1 MKKTTSFIL
10 GLALALTIFSCSKD
24 DDNSLMTAEEATIN
38 AKMDIA
44 SDDVS
49 DIVEEQESSTY
60 LNSVDGKTEQLS
72 PSTLSDC
79 ATVTRVPAFGTA
91 ITPGTTVTK
100 TIDFGTVGCVL
111 ANGNVVKGKIIISF
125 VFQPDA
131 TTHTINYTFDE
142 FYHNAIKFVGTK
154 LFTRTMT
161 VATATNPSHPVVTMD
176 MDMTAT
182 FPSGNSYTR
191 VGQRVREIVEGYST
205 ATVGDNVYRVTG
217 SWTTSFPDSSI
228 RTSTITSPLMVKMSC
243 IAANKPLLVKGVI
256 TITRNDN
263 TSTLDY
269 GDGTCDNFAVFTFN
283 GTAYTIV
290 IGN

>member
-1 MKKTTSFIL
+1 MKKTTSFIF

-24 DDNSLMTAEEATIN
+24 DDTNLMTAEEATIN

-44 SDDVS
+44 SDDVA
-49 DIVEEQESSTY
+49 DIVEEQEASTY
-60 LNSVDGKTEQLS
+60 SNSVSGKTEQAS
-72 PSTLSDC
+72 PSIMSTC

-100 TIDFGTVGCVL
+100 TIDFGSVGCTL

-131 TTHTINYTFDE
+131 TTHTINYTFDD
-142 FYHNAIKFVGTK
+142 FYHNNIKFVGTK
-154 LFTRTMT
+154 VFTRTMT
-161 VATATNPSHPVVTMD
+161 VATDTNPSHPVVTMD

-182 FPSGNSYTR
+182 FPSGNSYVR
-191 VGQRVREIVEGYST
+191 VGQRVREIIEGYT
-205 ATVGDNVYRVTG
+205 TPAFADNVYRVTG
-217 SWTTSFPDSSI
+217 SWTTTFPDSSV
-228 RTSTITSPLMVKMSC
+228 RTSTITTPLKVKMSC
-243 IAANKPLLVKGVI
+243 IAANKPLLVEGVI

-263 TSTLDY
+263 VSTLDY

-283 GTAYTIV
+283 GTSYTII

>member
-1 MKKTTSFIL
+1 MKKTTSFIF
-10 GLALALTIFSCSKD
+10 GLALALSIFSCSKD
-24 DDNSLMTAEEATIN
+24 DENSLMTAEEATIN

-44 SDDVS
+44 SDDVA

-142 FYHNAIKFVGTK
+142 FYHNAIQFVGTK

-161 VATATNPSHPVVTMD
+161 VGTDTNPSHPVVTMD

-205 ATVGDNVYRVTG
+205 AAIGDNIYRVTG

-269 GDGTCDNFAVFTFN
+269 GDGTCDNFAIFTFN
-283 GTAYTIV
+283 GTSYTIV